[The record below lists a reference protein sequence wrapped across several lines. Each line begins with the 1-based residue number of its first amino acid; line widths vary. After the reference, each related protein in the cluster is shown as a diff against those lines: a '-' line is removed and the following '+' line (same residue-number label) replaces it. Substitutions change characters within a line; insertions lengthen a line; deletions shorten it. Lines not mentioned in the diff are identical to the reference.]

1 VRSTSRTFPVGPT
14 FERPGIV
21 GDRAVHFD
29 GEHAENFWGT
39 RVASG
44 RSRSTMRLI
53 DTTKRNDRTTT
64 ILINRPAGGQM
75 RFHLDASD
83 SEYSAWLGTRP
94 SESDLR
100 AGYFAL
106 EGAREALWTPG
117 HIDSF
122 RRDRYELDA
131 RYVRRL
137 VQVKQ
142 ALASEWTET
151 GQLSV

>member
-1 VRSTSRTFPVGPT
+1 
-14 FERPGIV
+14 
-21 GDRAVHFD
+21 
-29 GEHAENFWGT
+29 
-39 RVASG
+39 
-44 RSRSTMRLI
+44 
-53 DTTKRNDRTTT
+53 
-64 ILINRPAGGQM
+64 M

-83 SEYSAWLGTRP
+83 SEYSAWLQTRP

-106 EGAREALWTPG
+106 EAAREALWTQG

-137 VQVKQ
+137 VHVKQ
-142 ALASEWTET
+142 ALAAEWTES